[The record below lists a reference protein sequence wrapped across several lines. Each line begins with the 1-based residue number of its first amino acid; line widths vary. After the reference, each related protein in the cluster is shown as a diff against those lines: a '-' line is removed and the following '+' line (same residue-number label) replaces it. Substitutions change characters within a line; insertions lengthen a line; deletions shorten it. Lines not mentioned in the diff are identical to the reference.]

1 MPKQYSEEFRKQ
13 VIAHYGK
20 HHSLAM
26 SAEKYH
32 VAASTVNRWVNDYA
46 NLGTQEDQFTLT
58 EYKALKHRCER
69 NAHLLEIIR
78 LSKLL
83 DEVDLQ
89 RKLGILAKLHEETE
103 LYNVHELCEALNVA
117 RGTFYN
123 HIFRKADRSKY
134 LEEQAML
141 TMQVQ
146 EVFNESGQRYGAAKI
161 RAVLAENGIHVGKK
175 RVKNIMDE
183 LGLVSIREG
192 SKSSY
197 YQLQRKKRN
206 LLARQFTAIKPNE
219 KWVSDITY
227 FKIGGYP
234 IYLCVIIDLFSRIVV
249 GYRISRKSSTHLVTA
264 TFRQAFEVRN
274 HPTGLTFHSDRG
286 SQYISATFTDLL
298 RNNGVEQSFSYKG
311 RPMDNAVAETFF
323 ANFKREEAYR
333 RNYASENDFRKSVQE
348 YIDFYNNR
356 RPHMTNGYKTPVRYE
371 ELYASK
377 EKDTI

>member
-1 MPKQYSEEFRKQ
+1 MCSKAAATGGGEGAWKQGLFCDQWAGEFLSDVK
-13 VIAHYGK
+13 
-20 HHSLAM
+20 
-26 SAEKYH
+26 
-32 VAASTVNRWVNDYA
+32 
-46 NLGTQEDQFTLT
+46 
-58 EYKALKHRCER
+58 RC
-69 NAHLLEIIR
+69 AGG
-78 LSKLL
+78 S
-83 DEVDLQ
+83 
-89 RKLGILAKLHEETE
+89 
-103 LYNVHELCEALNVA
+103 
-117 RGTFYN
+117 
-123 HIFRKADRSKY
+123 
-134 LEEQAML
+134 
-141 TMQVQ
+141 
-146 EVFNESGQRYGAAKI
+146 YGAAKI
-161 RAVLAENGIHVGKK
+161 RAVLAENGIRVGKK
-175 RVKNIMDE
+175 RVKSIMDE

-206 LLARQFTAIKPNE
+206 LLARQFTASKPNE

-274 HPTGLTFHSDRG
+274 HPAGLTFHSDRG
-286 SQYISATFTDLL
+286 SQYISATFIDLL

-377 EKDTI
+377 EKDTV